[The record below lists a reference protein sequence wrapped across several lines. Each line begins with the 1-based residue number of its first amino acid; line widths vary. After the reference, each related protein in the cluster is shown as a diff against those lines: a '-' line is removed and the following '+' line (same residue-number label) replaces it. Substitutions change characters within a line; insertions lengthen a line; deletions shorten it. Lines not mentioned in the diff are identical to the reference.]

1 MLVLFM
7 LTVVL
12 FVVLIVLVLFV
23 VVFVVF
29 MVAFMVAFMVTIV
42 GLATVAVLV
51 PSTKYTC
58 TCVLFI
64 LHKLS
69 QVLPLN
75 SPMLMI
81 GLLTLWEM
89 VQIRVPLEI

>member
-1 MLVLFM
+1 M

-12 FVVLIVLVLFV
+12 FVLLIVLVLFV
-23 VVFVVF
+23 VVLVV
-29 MVAFMVAFMVTIV
+29 FMVAFMVTIV
-42 GLATVAVLV
+42 GLATVTVLP

-58 TCVLFI
+58 TCVLFV
-64 LHKLS
+64 LHRLS
-69 QVLPLN
+69 QVLPLD

-89 VQIRVPLEI
+89 LLIRVPFEI